1 MKTYDVLVKTARGQ
15 LMATLDGEPG
25 IPTGLYLQAVMS
37 HQQLVPHLVELR
49 ANEADTLLVTTPNR
63 MSLPPGL
70 NVQFQGGV
78 SIGGPL
84 HPSPVPNVP
93 REFAGRTLTHNL
105 RAVVVYDVELDE
117 GTPSS
122 FIEGDTA
129 PHAID
134 LESDLAAE
142 RNRAISHL
150 NRTQLGN
157 GRFA

>member
-37 HQQLVPHLVELR
+37 HKQLVPHLVELR

-93 REFAGRTLTHNL
+93 REFIGRTLTHNL
-105 RAVVVYDVELDE
+105 RAVVVYDVELDDD
-117 GTPSS
+117 TPAA

-129 PHAID
+129 PVN
-134 LESDLAAE
+134 LEAE
-142 RNRAISHL
+142 RNRAISDL
-150 NRTQLGN
+150 NRVQLGN